1 MRVYE
6 NSTVMGIV
14 SAGSMVVVSQSGEVC
29 DELMGYSMTG
39 AKNAQR
45 AIHYKCQ
52 FSTLKSTHTIGK

>member
-1 MRVYE
+1 
-6 NSTVMGIV
+6 
-14 SAGSMVVVSQSGEVC
+14 MVVVSQSGEVC